1 MSDATADT
9 TPTAG
14 ATPLLTVIVVTW
26 NCRELALR
34 CLTEIAKSRIGATH
48 EVIVV
53 DNASADGTA
62 DAIAASHP
70 DVHLIRSQDNLG
82 FAKANNLAI
91 RQAAGQYLL
100 LLNPDAF
107 PTTPDSLADLLRFL
121 REHETYAAAG
131 CRLIHADGRHQV
143 GDAGYRPSPLNIAI
157 HGLGVSQLM
166 PSGRGLF
173 VVRPDA
179 AGSRAFD
186 VDWICGACLLVRADV
201 VRRTGPLDEG
211 YFMYAEDVEFGCRL
225 RDHGHRIAYL
235 PNVSV
240 LHLQG
245 GTQAGSGAS
254 VAWIDSLAQ
263 LYARMNHGR
272 YWSVFRVS
280 MTLGFLIRACAYRL
294 LGLAPGRKQ
303 LVTRAHAMARYARH
317 TWGINK
323 ISLNGG
329 V

>member
-1 MSDATADT
+1 LSVATADPKLGSDT
-9 TPTAG
+9 DPMVTI
-14 ATPLLTVIVVTW
+14 IVVTW
-26 NCRELALR
+26 NCRALALR
-34 CLTEIAKSRIGATH
+34 CLTEIANSRIGATH

-62 DAIAASHP
+62 NAIADAFP
-70 DVHLIRSQDNLG
+70 DVRLIRSPDNLG

-91 RQAAGQYLL
+91 RRAAGRYLL

-107 PTTPDSLADLLRFL
+107 PTTPDTLADLLRFL
-121 REHETYAAAG
+121 REHDSYAAAG
-131 CRLIHADGRHQV
+131 CRLVHADGRHQV
-143 GDAGYRPSPLNIAI
+143 GDAGYRPSPLNVAI
-157 HGLGVSQLM
+157 HGLGLSQLM
-166 PSGRGLF
+166 PPGHGLF

-179 AGSRAFD
+179 GGAGAFD

-201 VRRTGPLDEG
+201 VRDTGPLDEG

-235 PNVSV
+235 PGVRV

-254 VAWIDSLAQ
+254 VAWIDSLAH

-272 YWSVFRVS
+272 YWAVFRLS
-280 MTLGFLIRACAYRL
+280 MTLGFLMRAGAYRL
-294 LGLAPGRKQ
+294 GGLIPGRGQ
-303 LVTRAHAMARYARH
+303 LATRANAMARYARH
-317 TWGINK
+317 TWGIRK
-323 ISLNGG
+323 ASQKGG

>member
-1 MSDATADT
+1 MADQVVADDAA
-9 TPTAG
+9 
-14 ATPLLTVIVVTW
+14 PLVTIIVVTW

-34 CLTEIAKSRIGATH
+34 CLREVARSRIGAPH

-62 DAIAASHP
+62 DAIAEAYP
-70 DVHLIRSQDNLG
+70 DVHLIRGTENLG

-91 RQAAGQYLL
+91 RRAVGRYLL

-121 REHETYAAAG
+121 RAHDGYAAAG

-143 GDAGYRPSPLNIAI
+143 GDAGYRPSPLNMAI
-157 HGLGVSQLM
+157 HGLGISQFM
-166 PSGRGLF
+166 PPGRGLF

-186 VDWICGACLLVRADV
+186 VDWICGACLLVRSDV

-211 YFMYAEDVEFGCRL
+211 FFMYAEDVEFGCRL
-225 RDHGHRIAYL
+225 RDHGYRIAYL
-235 PNVSV
+235 PGVSV

-263 LYARMNHGR
+263 LYARMNRGR
-272 YWSVFRVS
+272 YWAVFRVS
-280 MTLGFLIRACAYRL
+280 MTLGFLMRAGAYRL
-294 LGLAPGRKQ
+294 LGLMPGRRP

-317 TWGINK
+317 TWGIRK